1 MQNTIDTLLNE
12 RAKTHGDYPVVAAI
26 AQQLKETLRQTPGW
40 QNLSDVQRETLDM
53 ECSKNARILS
63 GNPNE
68 PDHWDDKAGY
78 NRLVS
83 LTLQTIT
90 S

>member
-1 MQNTIDTLLNE
+1 MHNDIDTLLVE
-12 RAKTHGDYPVVAAI
+12 RAKTHGDYSVVAAI
-26 AQQLKETLRQTPGW
+26 AQQLKDTMRASPGW
-40 QNLSDVQRETLDM
+40 SRLNDVQRETLDM

-83 LTLQTIT
+83 QHLTPT